1 MLERQARNTYLK
13 ELGGALVLYVVVLCS
28 AISIARSMEE
38 SLIRT
43 ILLLSPMV
51 PIALVVWV
59 IARAFRRMD
68 EYVRLQ
74 SLEAF
79 AISAAVTA
87 GLSLTYGFLENVGFP
102 RLSMFVVWPVMGAVW
117 GIVSCTRR
125 MSGR

>member
-1 MLERQARNTYLK
+1 MLERQARNAYLK
-13 ELGGALVLYVVVLCS
+13 ELSGALALYVVVLCS
-28 AISIARSMEE
+28 AIYVARSMEG

-74 SLEAF
+74 SLEAV

-125 MSGR
+125 LVGR